1 MEFIKIRGAKTHN
14 LKNIS
19 VDIPKDKI
27 VVITGLSGSG
37 KSSLAFDTIYA
48 EGQRRYVDNLSSYA
62 KQVIGVVERPDVDSI
77 EGISPAISID
87 QKSIAKSPRS
97 TVGTLTEIY
106 DYLRI
111 LYAGFGTIKCPG
123 CAGELSFGGSEE
135 AKKNAIEYA
144 KTCLIDSDIAFYAP
158 IIRNQRG
165 AHTITLNRLSR
176 SDFNKIKIDGED
188 ITKDELSNLKLSKND
203 PHTIEVGIAEHKRD
217 KSLDEFEMKKISRN
231 IEKAFNLGEGFL
243 HIYSDGELHVFSRL
257 PFCEKCNRI
266 FSNITPRI
274 FSFNS
279 PQGACH
285 ECQGLGIKKEI
296 DPVLVI
302 PNKNLTL
309 AEGAIR
315 PWSRIAN
322 QASWYYKKLEELG
335 EKYNFSLDLP
345 VKDLPPRIM
354 EIIYYGDED
363 FEGVIKSLEKKYQE
377 TDSDYLRTELEKY
390 IKESICPLCGGK
402 RLNELALSV
411 FISGKNISELSE
423 MSLTELGKFF
433 DENQFPAQAQTAVNE
448 IKLRIRNLIDIGLG
462 YLTLSRT
469 SETLS
474 GGEAQRIR
482 LAVQLGSFISGVIY
496 VLDEPTIGMHAYDT
510 NRLID
515 ALNRLKNDKN
525 SVIVVEHDKQV
536 IEEADF
542 IIDVGPG
549 AGLKGGNIIGKG
561 NPEEIISNPDS
572 ITGQYLSGKKTI
584 TRKVKTKKAQ
594 KFITI
599 KNATANNLKNVTVKI
614 PLGMFVSVTGVSGS
628 GKSTLVYDIL
638 AKFLSNKLHRAKE
651 EAAEHG
657 SIEGYEDVDKLIKI
671 DQSSIGKTPRS
682 NLATYTGLFTP
693 IRELFAAT
701 PEAILKGFNASQ
713 FSFNLKGGRCEV
725 CRGDGAIKIEMF
737 FMPDTYVTCEE
748 CMGKR
753 YNPETLEIQYR
764 NKNIADVLDMTVEEA
779 SEFFFDNDEISEKLK
794 SLLDVGLGYV
804 KLGQPANTLSG
815 GEAQRIKLATELSR
829 PSTGQTLYILDEP
842 TTGLHFDDI
851 VKLINVLSAL
861 VEKGNSVLVIEH
873 NIDVI
878 KCSDWIIDM
887 GPGAGDEGGE
897 VVAEGTVD
905 VVKKAANSK
914 TAKFLI

>member
-1 MEFIKIRGAKTHN
+1 MDFIKIRGAKTHN
-14 LKNIS
+14 LKNVS

-106 DYLRI
+106 DYLRA

-123 CAGELSFGGSEE
+123 CDGELSFGGAEE
-135 AKKNAIEYA
+135 ARKNAIKFAQEQ
-144 KTCLIDSDIAFYAP
+144 LLESDISIYAP
-158 IIRNQRG
+158 IIRSQRG
-165 AHTITLNRLSR
+165 AHTITLIRLSR
-176 SDFNKIKIDGED
+176 SDFNRVKIDNED
-188 ITKDELSNLKLSKND
+188 IVKDELQNLKLSKAD
-203 PHTIEVGIAEHKRD
+203 PHTIEVGIAVYKKNDELDGEDEKRVARD
-217 KSLDEFEMKKISRN
+217 
-231 IEKAFNLGEGFL
+231 IEKAFNLGEGFM
-243 HIYSDGELHVFSRL
+243 HIYRGDDLHVFSRL

-266 FSNITPRI
+266 FTNITPRI

-279 PQGACH
+279 PQGACP

-296 DPVLVI
+296 DPELVI

-322 QASWYYKKLEELG
+322 QASWYYKKLEELS

-345 VKDLPPRIM
+345 VKDLPAKILD
-354 EIIYYGDED
+354 IIYNGDDEFD
-363 FEGVIKSLEKKYQE
+363 GVIKSLEKKYQE

-390 IKESICPLCGGK
+390 VKESICPLCHGK

-411 FISGKNISELSE
+411 FITGKNISELSD
-423 MSLTELGKFF
+423 MSLDKLAEFF
-433 DENQFPAQAQTAVNE
+433 ANSEFSKQAQMSVGE
-448 IKLRIRNLIDIGLG
+448 IKLRIKNLIDIGLG
-462 YLTLSRT
+462 YLALSRT

-515 ALNRLKNDKN
+515 ALNRLKDDKN

-549 AGLKGGNIIGKG
+549 AGLKGGNIIGQG
-561 NPEEIISNPDS
+561 SPEEIIANPNS
-572 ITGQYLSGKKTI
+572 ITGQYLSGKKSI
-584 TRKVKTKKAQ
+584 SRKGKIKKAEN
-594 KFITI
+594 FITI
-599 KNATANNLKNVTVKI
+599 KGATANNLKNVTVKI

-638 AKFLSNKLHRAKE
+638 AKFLSNKLHRAKA

-657 SIEGYEDVDKLIKI
+657 SIEGYEKVDKVIKI

-701 PEAILKGFNASQ
+701 PEATLKGFNASQ

-764 NKNIADVLDMTVEEA
+764 DKNIANVLDLTVEEA
-779 SEFFFDNDEISEKLK
+779 SEFFADNDEIREKIRCLM
-794 SLLDVGLGYV
+794 DVGLGYV

-887 GPGAGDEGGE
+887 GPGAGDKGGE
-897 VVAEGTVD
+897 VVAEGTAD
-905 VVKKAANSK
+905 QVKKNTISK
-914 TAKFLI
+914 TAKFL